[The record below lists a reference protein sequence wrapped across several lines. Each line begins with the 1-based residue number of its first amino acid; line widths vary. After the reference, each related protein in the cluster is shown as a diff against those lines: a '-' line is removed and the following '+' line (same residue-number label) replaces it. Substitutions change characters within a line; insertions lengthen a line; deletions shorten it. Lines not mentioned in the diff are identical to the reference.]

1 MVFSVTVFSVIEGAV
16 TDEQLVTVLRPFV
29 RATMPVLDVLRESD
43 PLGLQQ
49 RMSHRPA
56 DGVIDADGV
65 TDAGGAH
72 AAERGAFDRARD
84 AALDWVSSVRVPG
97 TPAWSAMDVAQRT
110 DWWIGRVGRFTAL
123 LAAVPGIGGAL
134 ADRLPVQDALGAA
147 GQGLLL
153 CAIAGEHGV
162 RDEDDQIRL
171 MASVL
176 FGRTVDA
183 ALGHRPDQRDVDQRS
198 AELTAELATSQ
209 RKHGRFTLRA
219 VAGTVWR
226 MGRLLWAL
234 GDELGR
240 RPQGRWY
247 HQALGMLPVVGM
259 AGDYLGER
267 SALRRVAK
275 GARRWIATYP
285 GVKDGSA

>member
-1 MVFSVTVFSVIEGAV
+1 VFNVTKGAV
-16 TDEQLVTVLRPFV
+16 TDERIVAVLRPFV
-29 RATMPVLDVLRESD
+29 RATRPVLDALRESD
-43 PLGLQQ
+43 PFGLRQ

-56 DGVIDADGV
+56 DGAD
-65 TDAGGAH
+65 GAH
-72 AAERGAFDRARD
+72 AAGRGAFGKGRD
-84 AALDWVSSVRVPG
+84 AVLDWISSVRVPG
-97 TPAWSAMDVAQRT
+97 TPAWGAMDVPQRT

-147 GQGLLL
+147 GQGLLV
-153 CAIAGEHGV
+153 CAIAGEHGI

-171 MASVL
+171 LASVL

-183 ALGHRPDQRDVDQRS
+183 ALGQRPDQPDPHQQDVDERS
-198 AELTAELATSQ
+198 AELTAELAESQ
-209 RKHGRFTLRA
+209 RTHGRFTLRA
-219 VAGTVWR
+219 IAGTVWR

-234 GDELGR
+234 GDELGW

-275 GARRWIATYP
+275 GAGRWITTYP
-285 GVKDGSA
+285 AV